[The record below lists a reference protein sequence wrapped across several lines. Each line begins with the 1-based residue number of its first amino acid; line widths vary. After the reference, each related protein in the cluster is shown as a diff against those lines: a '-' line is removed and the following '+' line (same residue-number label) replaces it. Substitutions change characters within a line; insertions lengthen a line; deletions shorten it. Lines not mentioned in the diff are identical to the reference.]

1 MYNIYDKVSHPV
13 HGICQI
19 IEIYENADV
28 NTNQSTE
35 YYKLIPFSGTLS
47 AIFVPVQKADEIGL
61 RALITKQE
69 AELLMDAIPEMD
81 EEWILNIS
89 AKQKKYHSL
98 FIENTLEKFHEGLSF
113 LSTMIRQDKNNGLGI
128 ADKSMLVNL
137 KNKLIPE
144 LAFVL
149 DMSDDEVLHK
159 TENLIFQ

>member
-19 IEIYENADV
+19 VEIHKQADV
-28 NTNQSTE
+28 NKNQSTE
-35 YYKLIPFSGTLS
+35 YYKLIPFSGNLS
-47 AIFVPVQKADEIGL
+47 AIYVPVQKADDIGL
-61 RALITKQE
+61 RPLITKQE
-69 AELLMDAIPEMD
+69 AEGLMSAIPEMD
-81 EEWILNIS
+81 EQWILNIS

-113 LSTMIRQDKNNGLGI
+113 LSTMMRQDKNNGLGI

-149 DMSDDEVLHK
+149 DVSDDEIMSA
-159 TENLIFQ
+159 TENLVFQ